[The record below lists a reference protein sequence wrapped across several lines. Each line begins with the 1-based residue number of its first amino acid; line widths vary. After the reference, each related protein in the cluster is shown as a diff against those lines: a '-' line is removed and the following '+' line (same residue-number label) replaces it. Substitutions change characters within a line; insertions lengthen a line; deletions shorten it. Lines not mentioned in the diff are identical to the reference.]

1 MGSLAT
7 KKAAVLMCPEA
18 LEGTGAQQWQEP
30 RKSDLTAA
38 PSPDS
43 TEAEDPERAL
53 GNWVGAPAGKGNSV
67 PRGQTG

>member
-7 KKAAVLMCPEA
+7 KKAAALMCPEA

-43 TEAEDPERAL
+43 TEAEDPERA
-53 GNWVGAPAGKGNSV
+53 
-67 PRGQTG
+67 